1 MLFPTDQCDVNCPDY
16 VSFDSN
22 DHIAF
27 HPDYIVD
34 SELPRSS
41 KDSACNNYGRELLD
55 LCNASNLNVMGI
67 LGKKGGLDPSHV
79 SLPVGKAPLITI
91 KGH

>member
-1 MLFPTDQCDVNCPDY
+1 MLFPTDHCDVNCPDY

-41 KDSACNNYGRELLD
+41 KDSACTGRELLD

-67 LGKKGGLDPSHV
+67 SGKKGASHV

-91 KGH
+91 EGH